1 VDTNQQDYPVVTMEE
16 DAKKKPKPRG
26 QRVTDEFKASAIA
39 MVLDEG
45 KSPESVAKDL
55 GLSRSTFFRW
65 VRQARID
72 RGEGARGELTSDER
86 RRLLVLERENRQLKT
101 ERELLKKW
109 VAFSAKE
116 MSK

>member
-1 VDTNQQDYPVVTMEE
+1 VDTAEEDYPVSTMTEG
-16 DAKKKPKPRG
+16 KKKPKG
-26 QRVTDEFKASAIA
+26 QRVTDEFKANAIA

-45 KSPESVAKDL
+45 RSPESVAHAL
-55 GLSRSTFFRW
+55 GLSRSTFYRW
-65 VRQARID
+65 VKQARID
-72 RGEGARGELTSDER
+72 RGQNSKGDLTSDER
-86 RRLLVLERENRQLKT
+86 RRLVELERENLQLKT

>member
-1 VDTNQQDYPVVTMEE
+1 
-16 DAKKKPKPRG
+16 
-26 QRVTDEFKASAIA
+26 

-72 RGEGARGELTSDER
+72 RGEAAKGELTSDER

-101 ERELLKKW
+101 ERELLKTMGGLLQP
-109 VAFSAKE
+109 SE
-116 MSK
+116 MSEVKFLDFVDAEKAAVPSIIACCVA

>member
-1 VDTNQQDYPVVTMEE
+1 MVTMDEGV
-16 DAKKKPKPRG
+16 KKKPKPRG

-45 KSPESVAKDL
+45 RSPESVAKDL

-72 RGEGARGELTSDER
+72 RGQGTKGELTSDER
-86 RRLLVLERENRQLKT
+86 RRLMELERENRQLKV

>member
-1 VDTNQQDYPVVTMEE
+1 MVTMEE
-16 DAKKKPKPRG
+16 EAKKKKPKPRG
-26 QRVTDEFKASAIA
+26 QRVTDEFKTAAIA

-45 KSPESVAKDL
+45 RSPESVAKDL

-72 RGEGARGELTSDER
+72 RGEGKGELTSEER
-86 RRLLVLERENRQLKT
+86 RRLMQLERENRQLKV